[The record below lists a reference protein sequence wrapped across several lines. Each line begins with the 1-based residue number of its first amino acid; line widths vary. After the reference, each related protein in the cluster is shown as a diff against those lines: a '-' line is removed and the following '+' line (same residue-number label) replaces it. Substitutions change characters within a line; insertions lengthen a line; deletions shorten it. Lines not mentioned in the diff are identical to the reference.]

1 MELNI
6 NNEITNNKQEYT
18 EITNFINELSSTL
31 EKKQEL
37 KSNNSLYND
46 ILENVELAPKFR
58 NMLQSVIDK
67 CLEDLSYER
76 DFCYFDYNKRTQK
89 YCLKYYWQGGH
100 TICDKLTQKDIE
112 RFKKKGFTFYEPIDE
127 EGTIMA
133 SDSLK
138 DWMKCEVRSALL
150 DIDIENRKKKE
161 DK

>member
-1 MELNI
+1 MELEI
-6 NNEITNNKQEYT
+6 NNKIGNKTIDKEV
-18 EITNFINELSSTL
+18 TNFINELNDAL

-37 KSNNSLYND
+37 NINSNLYNE
-46 ILENVELAPKFR
+46 ILEDVELASKYKSR
-58 NMLQSVIDK
+58 LQSIIDK